1 MRIWFTKVLLLKK
14 LLYGKSAQKQ
24 DKTNSNKQKH
34 RYLRA
39 SPAPFQAP
47 LTQQPCPAK
56 RPHSDRYLL
65 YLIPQLHGANTITC
79 PTYRGGGSLERVSH
93 LSNLPGWK
101 KGFKNQTRT
110 SHATE
115 VLTEGLQLTSSKA
128 FHTSLKFFSGW
139 HKIGNGN
146 HNGLF
151 SYVPLQREW
160 LSATDSS
167 NLFYWND
174 SSNPMPI
181 YNQP

>member
-1 MRIWFTKVLLLKK
+1 MVSLHKNKTKETQTN
-14 LLYGKSAQKQ
+14 KSIDTSELPQLPFRHHWP
-24 DKTNSNKQKH
+24 N
-34 RYLRA
+34 
-39 SPAPFQAP
+39 SPAPQNDHI
-47 LTQQPCPAK
+47 LC
-56 RPHSDRYLL
+56 DRYLL

-93 LSNLPGWK
+93 LSNLPGWQ

-110 SHATE
+110 SHA
-115 VLTEGLQLTSSKA
+115 TEGLQLTSSKA

-146 HNGLF
+146 NNGLF
-151 SYVPLQREW
+151 SYVPLRREW

-181 YNQP
+181 YNQL